1 MIRWF
6 VGEKKK
12 TRKNS
17 NSGNYRW
24 ARVPSLKVTRK
35 QYKTPIHLSIF
46 IRSRPPPSPIVLHFS
61 WRIDSRAKI
70 PRERVHHECVSWP
83 IETFLLVQSHERS
96 IVTLAISKNR
106 GRKGGI
112 RWQKKKEIRYV
123 NGHCTPLKPRF
134 LCLDAKIWK
143 QIKFERGKGKKKGE
157 ITIFFLFFEILRTE
171 TLLTFKPLCTLQHV
185 VKLYIWIYIIE
196 QLAKMRQL
204 KEPVKKFRQFSLPT
218 IQKKLRPT
226 FKLFEFR
233 FKFPLT
239 KVSKQF
245 SSSFR
250 GN

>member
-106 GRKGGI
+106 ERGNSVT
-112 RWQKKKEIRYV
+112 KEEGNSICKRTLHTV
-123 NGHCTPLKPRF
+123 ETSFPLPR
-134 LCLDAKIWK
+134 CKNMKTNKIWK
-143 QIKFERGKGKKKGE
+143 RKGKKE
-157 ITIFFLFFEILRTE
+157 RRDYFFFFFEILRTE

-185 VKLYIWIYIIE
+185 VKLYTWIYIIE

-226 FKLFEFR
+226 FKVWIPFQISINESLKTVLFI
-233 FKFPLT
+233 
-239 KVSKQF
+239 F
-245 SSSFR
+245 SW
-250 GN
+250 

>member
-1 MIRWF
+1 MAHRF
-6 VGEKKK
+6 
-12 TRKNS
+12 
-17 NSGNYRW
+17 
-24 ARVPSLKVTRK
+24 
-35 QYKTPIHLSIF
+35 
-46 IRSRPPPSPIVLHFS
+46 
-61 WRIDSRAKI
+61 
-70 PRERVHHECVSWP
+70 PRENPAWTSASRVCFLTNRNISARSVAREIDRYACYFEESGEERGNSVTKEEGNSICKRTLHTV
-83 IETFLLVQSHERS
+83 ETSFPLPRC
-96 IVTLAISKNR
+96 KNM
-106 GRKGGI
+106 KT
-112 RWQKKKEIRYV
+112 
-123 NGHCTPLKPRF
+123 N
-134 LCLDAKIWK
+134 KIWK
-143 QIKFERGKGKKKGE
+143 RKGKKE
-157 ITIFFLFFEILRTE
+157 RRNNDIFFLFFEILRTE

-185 VKLYIWIYIIE
+185 VKLYTWIYIIE

>member
-143 QIKFERGKGKKKGE
+143 QIKFERGKGKKKGG
-157 ITIFFLFFEILRTE
+157 TIFFFSFFWNSTYWN
-171 TLLTFKPLCTLQHV
+171 FV
-185 VKLYIWIYIIE
+185 N
-196 QLAKMRQL
+196 
-204 KEPVKKFRQFSLPT
+204 F
-218 IQKKLRPT
+218 
-226 FKLFEFR
+226 
-233 FKFPLT
+233 
-239 KVSKQF
+239 
-245 SSSFR
+245 
-250 GN
+250 